1 MINDYV
7 SFPEHSMTF
16 FQILLVCLFQER
28 ATSRYESENEQT
40 DSGSKNNTTV
50 STYVL
55 VEEYYGQRYV
65 PNSNVSR
72 KTEAKLQSSLVSH
85 Q

>member
-50 STYVL
+50 STYV
-55 VEEYYGQRYV
+55 RI
-65 PNSNVSR
+65 SR
-72 KTEAKLQSSLVSH
+72 GVLWTKICTKLQRK
-85 Q
+85 